1 MYAIR
6 EVVQMKVSVKTM
18 MGETLQTLELAHK
31 EFKTGSR
38 GYHGQGKVTVDGR
51 KYQLNIM
58 AVEVGSKPKTK

>member
-1 MYAIR
+1 
-6 EVVQMKVSVKTM
+6 MKVAIKSIL
-18 MGETLQTLELAHK
+18 GEILQTLELAPK

-38 GYHGQGKVTVDGR
+38 GYHGQGKVTMEGK